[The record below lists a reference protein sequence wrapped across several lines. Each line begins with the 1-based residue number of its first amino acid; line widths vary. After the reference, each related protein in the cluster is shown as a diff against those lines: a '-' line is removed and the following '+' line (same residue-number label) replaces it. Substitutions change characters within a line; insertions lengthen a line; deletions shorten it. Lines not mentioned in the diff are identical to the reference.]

1 MNENQIDLRFTSRPH
16 GENIFINQ
24 MYGYEEQLRLISVS
38 DKNLGPECQQ
48 LLDEV
53 DVLITQPDQP
63 IQVVIAGGF
72 NAGKSKFVNALL
84 NRDIM
89 PVKAIRAT
97 ATVTA

>member
-38 DKNLGPECQQ
+38 DKNLEPECQQ

-53 DVLITQPDQP
+53 DVLITQLDQP

-72 NAGKSKFVNALL
+72 NAGKST
-84 NRDIM
+84 
-89 PVKAIRAT
+89 AIPGGILKWRNL
-97 ATVTA
+97 